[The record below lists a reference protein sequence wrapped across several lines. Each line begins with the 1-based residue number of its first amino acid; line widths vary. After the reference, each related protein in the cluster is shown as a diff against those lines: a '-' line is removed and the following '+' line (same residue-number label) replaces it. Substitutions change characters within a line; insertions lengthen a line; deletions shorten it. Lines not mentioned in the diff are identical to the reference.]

1 MLVGKLAGIGMQVC
15 WSVSQSAEV
24 HRQVQVCCLVLKLG

>member
-1 MLVGKLAGIGMQVC
+1 MLVGKLAGIGTQVC
-15 WSVSQSAEV
+15 WPVRQLVEV